1 MEEKIDLGER
11 RIRTSLMFLYTVLTY
26 YIYYVFWLK
35 NRRHIFDGMAGKEVV
50 SNKYLIIIV
59 VLLVLGNLLS
69 FYPILAYLL
78 LIPGFVMLEVM
89 IFRLKNVLIKYAESK
104 GISDFKVSDL
114 ALFVFTFLSVNYYM
128 NKLAD
133 ALSQEAQKQVVNGD
147 QAEIP
152 E

>member
-11 RIRTSLMFLYTVLTY
+11 RIRTSLMCLYTVLTY

-35 NRRHIFDGMAGKEVV
+35 NRRHILDGMAGKEVV
-50 SNKYLIIIV
+50 SNKYLIIIA
-59 VLLVLGNLLS
+59 VLLVLGNLLL
-69 FYPILAYLL
+69 FYSILAAYWLL
-78 LIPGFVMLEVM
+78 FPGFVMLEM
-89 IFRLKNVLIKYAESK
+89 MTFRLKNVLIKYAESK

-133 ALSQEAQKQVVNGD
+133 ALPQEAQKQVVNGD
-147 QAEIP
+147 
-152 E
+152 